1 MGGQVDLNSLGDT
14 LRRQYAAMEPALAVR
29 VANAGRLLTVLP
41 ATREATARPRAAS
54 EEVGPCGSQGQ
65 GASNSMSRWRGRPQ
79 GLVSS
84 ELRRPRRST
93 RLWLWRRAGASRCGR
108 WRGRPA
114 TGIVVRLRLGETMDG
129 DDARRLLQT
138 VERAIA
144 P

>member
-14 LRRQYAAMEPALAVR
+14 LRRQYAAVQPALAVQ

-41 ATREATARPRAAS
+41 ATREATAHSEPR
-54 EEVGPCGSQGQ
+54 
-65 GASNSMSRWRGRPQ
+65 
-79 GLVSS
+79 LKK
-84 ELRRPRRST
+84 ST
-93 RLWLWRRAGASRCGR
+93 RAVPKGKAFELYVTLEGPSAGVGEQRIAPPAQVDATLALEEGRRVQMWTLAGPGGDR
-108 WRGRPA
+108 
-114 TGIVVRLRLGETMDG
+114 IVVRLRLGDDMDG